1 VDNDLFAASAEHDL
15 SSRAPLADRLRPRNL
30 DEVVGQKHLLG
41 LGKPLRNLI
50 GQDKLSSA
58 ILWGPPGT
66 GKTSIAR
73 LIAQSTT
80 KEFIQLS
87 AASATVKDIREQINS
102 AKRRLGEYGKG
113 TILFL
118 DEVHRFS
125 KAQQDSLLQA
135 IESGLITFVAATTE
149 NPYFEINAPLL
160 SRGSLFRLEP
170 LTEQDLLE
178 LLNRGLEFEGIKAEK
193 KALIYIVDKS
203 EGDGRQSLTSLEVA
217 IALARARNNDEEPTV
232 TFEDAQSAIGTQAL
246 KYGREEHYDTVSAFI
261 KSIRGSDPDAGLYWL
276 ARMLDAGEDP
286 RFIARRLLVLASE
299 DVGMADSYGLV
310 IAEAAARAV
319 EYVGLPEAQ
328 LNLAHAVI
336 YLSVAPKSNN
346 VFKALEAA
354 KQDAQTALGEI
365 PRHLRDSH
373 YSGAKG
379 LGHGNEYKYPHD
391 YPGNVVKQRYR
402 PDRFQDQRYY
412 VHEED
417 EQKNDSE

>member
-1 VDNDLFAASAEHDL
+1 MDNDLFSASAEHDL

-102 AKRRLGEYGKG
+102 AKKRLGEYGKG

-160 SRGSLFRLEP
+160 SRGSLIRLEP

-178 LLNRGLEFEGIKAEK
+178 LLKRGLEFEGIKAEK

-217 IALARARNNDEEPTV
+217 VALARARNNDEEPTV

-346 VFKALEAA
+346 VIKALEAA

-379 LGHGNEYKYPHD
+379 LGHGTEYQYPHD

-402 PDRFQDQRYY
+402 PDRFQHQRYY

>member
-1 VDNDLFAASAEHDL
+1 M
-15 SSRAPLADRLRPRNL
+15 
-30 DEVVGQKHLLG
+30 
-41 LGKPLRNLI
+41 
-50 GQDKLSSA
+50 
-58 ILWGPPGT
+58 
-66 GKTSIAR
+66 
-73 LIAQSTT
+73 
-80 KEFIQLS
+80 
-87 AASATVKDIREQINS
+87 
-102 AKRRLGEYGKG
+102 
-113 TILFL
+113 
-118 DEVHRFS
+118 
-125 KAQQDSLLQA
+125 
-135 IESGLITFVAATTE
+135 
-149 NPYFEINAPLL
+149 L

-178 LLNRGLEFEGIKAEK
+178 LLKRGLEFEGIKAEK

-217 IALARARNNDEEPTV
+217 VALARARNNDEEPTV

-299 DVGMADSYGLV
+299 DIGMADSYGLV

-346 VFKALEAA
+346 VIKALEAA

-379 LGHGNEYKYPHD
+379 LGHGTEYQYPHD

-402 PDRFQDQRYY
+402 PDRFQHQRYY